1 MSWAA
6 GRDATQLEDEVYS
19 LLGIFGV
26 NMTML
31 YGKGDGAFVRLQREV
46 MRATIDLSLLA
57 LESVSLKPQGHCIDR
72 PRRLYG
78 LRHLVDWNLRDV
90 LHSALLLVV
99 PT

>member
-1 MSWAA
+1 M
-6 GRDATQLEDEVYS
+6 YS
-19 LLGIFGV
+19 LLEIFGV

-31 YGKGDGAFVRLQREV
+31 YGEGDGAFVRLKQEV

-72 PRRLYG
+72 PRRFYG
-78 LRHLVDWNLRDV
+78 MRYLVDWNLRDV

-99 PT
+99 PTNNLPLPRTS